1 MAKKVAT
8 PVKTKMPTGLSI
20 TREENVFTFTWKIG
34 DSNYSDGQQ
43 LEYRVADGA
52 WTAISIGA
60 TATTATWTMNKSQYY
75 PTTSTI
81 ASSVSFRVRGNRK
94 KYKKK
99 RKTINPAWSD
109 WAEKTLT
116 LTPPKRPEIT
126 ASLDSEASNKTTFN
140 WSMPADDDQNAQ
152 KPFFTNYEWQTA
164 LVTDS
169 SSKDGTGVA
178 YGSSTIGSGDTGYTT
193 QTEDTSVINDGHS
206 HTRWV
211 RVRSR
216 GAGGASSWAHARHVY
231 ARPNPVTD
239 IKAEAKKVGDNTMSV
254 MVSWKSSQTE
264 ARPIDE
270 ISIEYSI
277 TTPAS
282 GMNCPSNAS
291 WTVADTVAYKD
302 GTDKALFYIQG
313 TVNDDEVLFVRVTTK
328 HDAYITPCDPVI
340 AVTGGLS
347 EPSGITVQT
356 NNATH
361 RATITA
367 TNNSSVPDSFLAII
381 YRGKDYPNTAFV
393 VGVIPHGQDSVT
405 VQCPDWTG
413 QTISFGLYAVVGTY
427 TAQARADGVS
437 SYTIAPHKNKP
448 LMTSETSWEG
458 GSVPVAPTGVT
469 VSATGVSGTV
479 RVTWNWSWDGA
490 TGAELS
496 WADHEDAWESTDAP
510 DTFEVSNVHSGQWN
524 ISGLATGNTWYV
536 RVRLYDDS
544 GDATVYSPYSDMV
557 AISLSSAPTTP
568 TLILSDYVVPVGG
581 TVTASWA
588 YASTDGTNQSYAEI
602 CVATVTSSGI
612 TYGDIIARTETAQHI
627 EISTDGLTA
636 GQVYNLCVRVLS
648 GSGSTSDWSAPIG
661 LRIATPIN
669 INVTTAS
676 IVDGVLSEMPIEL
689 NITGAGNSGTTT
701 VAIERA
707 VSYFIDRP
715 DESRFAG
722 HEGETVALVTR
733 SGEGAVTIGLDD
745 LIGDIDD
752 GARYR
757 IVVTVKDSFG
767 QTADYTILF
776 DVHWSH
782 QALMPFAE
790 ATADEETNIA
800 LIVPVA
806 PDGALSTDKCDIY
819 RLSADRPQLIVKD
832 GVFGETYVDPYP
844 AIGEYGGYRVVFK
857 TANGDYITADD
868 KLAWIDVGRETGN
881 FLDADGA
888 IIDFGTAQIEIDYNL
903 AVSHSWSKDFK
914 ETQYLGGSVQGDWNP
929 AISRTASIST
939 TMISLTD
946 ADEIEAMRRLAAYPN
961 ICHVRTP
968 DGSSFAADV
977 QVSEERPRTSGKYI
991 ANYSLTITRV
1001 DSQMLDGMTLEQ
1013 YEDIFLNRKAFQ
1025 IVNGRL
1031 QEMSEVFSGY
1041 TFSVENGHLIMS
1053 VSDDADSNVQFELDG
1068 GNLVVDINE

>member
-20 TREENVFTFTWKIG
+20 TREDNVFTFTWKIG

-43 LEYRVADGA
+43 LEYRVASGA
-52 WTAISIGA
+52 WTAISIGK
-60 TATTATWTMNKSQYY
+60 TATTATWTMNKSAYY

-99 RKTINPAWSD
+99 KKTINPAWSD
-109 WAEKTLT
+109 WAEKTLAIAT
-116 LTPPKRPEIT
+116 PKRPEIT
-126 ASLDSEASNKTTFN
+126 ASLDSGASNRATFN

-169 SSKDGTGVA
+169 SSKDGTGVS
-178 YGSSTIGSGDTGYTT
+178 YGASTVGSGDTGYTT

-239 IKAEAKKVGDNTMSV
+239 IKAEAEEVGDNTLSV

-313 TVNDDEVLFVRVTTK
+313 TVDDDEALFVRVTTK

-356 NNATH
+356 NNTTH

-367 TNNSSVPDSFLAII
+367 TNNSAVPDSFLAII

-413 QTISFGLYAVVGTY
+413 QTISFGVYAVVGTY

-437 SYTIAPHKNKP
+437 SYTIAPHANKP

-496 WADHEDAWESTDAP
+496 WADHEDAWESTDTP

-544 GDATVYSPYSDMV
+544 DDATVYSPYSDMV

-602 CVATVTSSGI
+602 CTATVTSEGI

-661 LRIATPIN
+661 LRIATPIS

-676 IVDGVLSEMPIEL
+676 IVDGVLSEMPITL
-689 NITGAGNSGTTT
+689 NVTGAGNSGTTT

-733 SGEGAVTIGLDD
+733 SGEGAITIGLDD

-819 RLSADRPQLIVKD
+819 RLSTDRPQLIVKD
-832 GVFGETYVDPYP
+832 GIFGETYVDPYP

-888 IIDFGTAQIEIDYNL
+888 IIDFGTAQLEIEYNL
-903 AVSHSWSKDFK
+903 AISHSWSKDFK

-929 AISRTASIST
+929 AIGRTASIST
-939 TMISLTD
+939 AMISLTD

-1001 DSQMLDGMTLEQ
+1001 DSQTLDGMTLEQ
-1013 YEDIFLNRKAFQ
+1013 YEEIFLGRKAFQ

-1041 TFSVENGHLIMS
+1041 TFSVENGHLMMS
-1053 VSDDADSNVQFELDG
+1053 ASSDADSNVQFELDG
-1068 GNLVVDINE
+1068 GNLVVNLNE